1 MANSNFSNQADPQ
14 EGVIDRIEFT
24 RKNAASV
31 TDFCIG
37 VGCLLMSA
45 AVAKFIL
52 SKD

>member
-1 MANSNFSNQADPQ
+1 MANSNFSNQGNPQ
-14 EGVIDRIEFT
+14 EDAIDSIESA
-24 RKNAASV
+24 RKNATSI

-37 VGCLLMSA
+37 VGCILMSA